1 MRLKTSLGAIPLF
14 IIIGLF
20 IVSIPKVS
28 GESLDAKYANTQ
40 CGISIQYPS
49 SWKSGED
56 NDDSTT
62 VTNFIVEMQPGTD
75 DGFRS
80 PVYIELN
87 DISGLSNRSFAGIK
101 DIEEEKATT
110 QGGLSRI
117 ITSEGTQIAGYPAQK
132 IVYAEGS
139 EGTPDSSGF
148 KKMKVLLVAF
158 DREYVIT
165 YDASNSAYYDDYISA
180 FEDMLKTFQISEPKF
195 DGVNC

>member
-1 MRLKTSLGAIPLF
+1 MRLETSLGAIPLL
-14 IIIGLF
+14 IIIILF

-28 GESLDAKYANTQ
+28 GESLDAKYTNTQ
-40 CGISIQYPS
+40 CGISIQHPS

-62 VTNFIVEMQPGTD
+62 VTNFIVEIQPGAV

-87 DISGLSNRSFAGIK
+87 DISGLSNNFAGIK
-101 DIEEEKATT
+101 DFEDERLTT
-110 QGGLSRI
+110 EGGLSRI
-117 ITSEGTQIAGYPAQK
+117 IASEPTQVSGYPAQK
-132 IVYAEGS
+132 IVYTE

-148 KKMKVLLVAF
+148 KRMKVLLVAF

-165 YDASNSAYYDDYISA
+165 YDASNSDYYDDYISA

>member
-14 IIIGLF
+14 IIIILF

-62 VTNFIVEMQPGTD
+62 VTNFIVEIQPGTV

-87 DISGLSNRSFAGIK
+87 DISGLSNSFVGIK
-101 DIEEEKATT
+101 DFEEQRLTT
-110 QGGLSRI
+110 EGGLSRI
-117 ITSEGTQIAGYPAQK
+117 IASERTQVSGYPAQK
-132 IVYAEGS
+132 IVYTE

-165 YDASNSAYYDDYISA
+165 YDASNSDYYDDYISA

>member
-14 IIIGLF
+14 IIIILF

-62 VTNFIVEMQPGTD
+62 VTNFIVEIQPGTV

-87 DISGLSNRSFAGIK
+87 DISGLSNSFVGIK
-101 DIEEEKATT
+101 DFEEQRLTT
-110 QGGLSRI
+110 EGGLSRI
-117 ITSEGTQIAGYPAQK
+117 IASERTQVSGYPAQK
-132 IVYAEGS
+132 IVYTE

-148 KKMKVLLVAF
+148 KRMKVLLVAF

-165 YDASNSAYYDDYISA
+165 YDASNSDYYDDYISA

-195 DGVNC
+195 DGINC

>member
-14 IIIGLF
+14 IIIILF

-62 VTNFIVEMQPGTD
+62 VTNFIVEIQPGTV

-87 DISGLSNRSFAGIK
+87 DISGLSNSFVGIK
-101 DIEEEKATT
+101 DFEEQRLTT
-110 QGGLSRI
+110 EGGLSRI
-117 ITSEGTQIAGYPAQK
+117 IASERTQVSGYPAQK
-132 IVYAEGS
+132 IVYTE

-148 KKMKVLLVAF
+148 KRMKVLLVAF

>member
-14 IIIGLF
+14 IIIILF

-62 VTNFIVEMQPGTD
+62 VTNFIVEIQPGTV

-87 DISGLSNRSFAGIK
+87 DISGLSNSFVGIK
-101 DIEEEKATT
+101 DFEEQRLTT
-110 QGGLSRI
+110 EGGLSRI
-117 ITSEGTQIAGYPAQK
+117 IASERTQVSGYPAQK
-132 IVYAEGS
+132 IVYTE

-148 KKMKVLLVAF
+148 KRMKVLLVAF

-165 YDASNSAYYDDYISA
+165 YDASNSDYYDDYISA

>member
-14 IIIGLF
+14 IIIILF

-62 VTNFIVEMQPGTD
+62 VTNFIVEIQPGTV

-87 DISGLSNRSFAGIK
+87 DISGLSNSFVGIK
-101 DIEEEKATT
+101 DFEEQRLTT
-110 QGGLSRI
+110 EGGLSRI
-117 ITSEGTQIAGYPAQK
+117 IASERTQVSGYPAQK
-132 IVYAEGS
+132 IVYTE
-139 EGTPDSSGF
+139 EGTPDSSGL
-148 KKMKVLLVAF
+148 KRMKVLLVAF

-165 YDASNSAYYDDYISA
+165 YDASNSDYYDDYISA